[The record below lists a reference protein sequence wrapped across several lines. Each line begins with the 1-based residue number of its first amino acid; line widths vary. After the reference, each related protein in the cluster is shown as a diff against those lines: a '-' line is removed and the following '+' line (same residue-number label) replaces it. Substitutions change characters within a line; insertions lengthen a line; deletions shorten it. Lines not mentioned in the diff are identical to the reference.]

1 MSFANPTMRLQTTMY
16 IVDCGLAR
24 GGRGSMR

>member
-1 MSFANPTMRLQTTMY
+1 MSFTNATKYRQPTMA
-16 IVDCGLAR
+16 IVDCGMAR